1 VPVVIKAIN
10 ALLTVVAGVGV
21 ALALFWLLNK
31 LTELLPERWEDR
43 IKPYVYILPAFAAI
57 SLYLLYPALQ
67 TILYSFANSDSTKL
81 VGFRNYSG
89 LLKSHGFQQTL
100 FNTLIWIAVAP
111 IAAVI
116 LGLAV
121 AVLVDRLKAGPEK
134 LSKTV
139 IFLPMAISA
148 VGAATV
154 WKFIYA
160 SNPPGQ
166 SQIGLQNAIITKF
179 GADPVPWL
187 EKSTFHVNTF
197 MLIIMFLWSQV
208 GFSMVLLSAAIKSVP
223 DEIVEAARID
233 GATELQV
240 FRRIIVPTILP
251 TIVVVLTYMII
262 NAMKVFDIVFVMG
275 NAEGRGTEVIAERMI
290 AWFFVRGDF
299 GKGAAIA
306 VVLFVAIIPVMI
318 YNIRRFREQ
327 ETIR

>member
-208 GFSMVLLSAAIKSVP
+208 GFSMVLLSAAIKGVP
-223 DEIVEAARID
+223 GDTLEAARID
-233 GATELQV
+233 GANEV
-240 FRRIIVPTILP
+240 NIFFR
-251 TIVVVLTYMII
+251 VVVPQIRGTII
-262 NAMKVFDIVFVMG
+262 TVFVTTLIATMKIFDIVYVMTNG
-275 NAEGRGTEVIAERMI
+275 NFNTNVLGNE
-290 AWFFVRGDF
+290 FFNQLF
-299 GKGAAIA
+299 TNFNNGAAAAI
-306 VVLFVAIIPVMI
+306 VVLLMIAIIPIMI
-318 YNIRRFREQ
+318 YQIRNFRAE
-327 ETIR
+327 EADA